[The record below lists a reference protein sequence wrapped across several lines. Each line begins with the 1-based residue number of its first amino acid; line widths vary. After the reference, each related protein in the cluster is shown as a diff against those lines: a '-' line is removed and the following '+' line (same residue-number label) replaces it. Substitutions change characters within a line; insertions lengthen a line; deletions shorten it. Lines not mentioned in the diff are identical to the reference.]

1 MAKRAEDPVPS
12 TSTIVLHDTGSWVRS
27 AGDEVMARPL
37 MAEME
42 SSSQMLTLNLD
53 H

>member
-1 MAKRAEDPVPS
+1 MAKLVEGPMLS

-27 AGDEVMARPL
+27 AGDQVMARPL

-42 SSSQMLTLNLD
+42 SSSQMLTMNLD